1 MAFCT
6 GGARAFVLAF
16 PATPLTGAGTEGAD
30 DQMMTDDQLAGIRKA
45 DMTELK
51 ELKVKLPVQF
61 LINLHYLK
69 LTQSKGISDVVN
81 QALTEYFAA
90 QSLPTRPAPVPQ
102 KAA

>member
-1 MAFCT
+1 
-6 GGARAFVLAF
+6 
-16 PATPLTGAGTEGAD
+16 
-30 DQMMTDDQLAGIRKA
+30 MMTDDQLAGIRKA

-81 QALTEYFAA
+81 QALTEYFAS
-90 QSLPTRPAPVPQ
+90 QSLPIRAPI
-102 KAA
+102 AAAPTPK